1 MLQQDPVIRHLPAA
15 EEQVVEVLI
24 QQHVQASCDVIPID
38 EHTWAIHGSIAVDGE
53 VILAEFDNPEHAELA
68 AEEIATSTRERGIS

>member
-1 MLQQDPVIRHLPAA
+1 MLQEDPDTRHLLAA

-24 QQHVQASCDVIPID
+24 QQHVQVSCDVVPID

-53 VILAEFDNPEHAELA
+53 VILAEFDDRDHAALA
-68 AEEIATSTRERGIS
+68 AQEIALSTLERGTP